1 VWETRTEMC
10 KDSTGWCIVD
20 GHCKKHLCMRR
31 GKPFS
36 KYFPMTATYHH
47 SAARACRVAAS
58 ICFVLL
64 VFLAAVVSPVPAQ
77 TTRTWTN
84 STNTQFNN
92 TANWKPTNAWADND
106 TLRFNGTVGGA
117 LDLYCQGGQN
127 IGVTV
132 DFTAA
137 QTGAVSISLGNEAI
151 DSRNFRMGHTNSSM
165 AVSVSGSWTAAFPAG
180 GFGRLEVARRDGC
193 CRVAA

>member
-1 VWETRTEMC
+1 MWETRTEMC
-10 KDSTGWCIVD
+10 KDSTSWCIVD
-20 GHCKKHLCMRR
+20 GHCKKHLCMSR

-58 ICFVLL
+58 ICFVL

-92 TANWKPTNAWADND
+92 TANWNPTNAWADND
-106 TLRFNGTVGGA
+106 TLRFKRWAAACVAFFSLKRRRG
-117 LDLYCQGGQN
+117 LIEDQCQQP
-127 IGVTV
+127 
-132 DFTAA
+132 
-137 QTGAVSISLGNEAI
+137 AVN
-151 DSRNFRMGHTNSSM
+151 
-165 AVSVSGSWTAAFPAG
+165 
-180 GFGRLEVARRDGC
+180 AR
-193 CRVAA
+193 AKA